1 MGYNISGL
9 AISKNYENNFE
20 ELQKELGWNLK
31 RESEIDF
38 ETASANWTDEGICNV
53 HFTEN
58 GTLIFLNMEMCSA
71 SYPIKDANTLTF
83 ALSETVMAFNLNY
96 CENTVEKRSI
106 MEVDG
111 VRMEDE
117 GEKLDVETKSED
129 TSELI
134 WNLIEG
140 VLGKSFFEIDLEENA
155 FRYTFQNQKKEEVE
169 MPIEAAKAEIFTL
182 NQTSQTEVKIVA
194 DLSTKPK
201 KWWEFWR

>member
-1 MGYNISGL
+1 
-9 AISKNYENNFE
+9 
-20 ELQKELGWNLK
+20 
-31 RESEIDF
+31 
-38 ETASANWTDEGICNV
+38 
-53 HFTEN
+53 
-58 GTLIFLNMEMCSA
+58 
-71 SYPIKDANTLTF
+71 
-83 ALSETVMAFNLNY
+83 
-96 CENTVEKRSI
+96 

-169 MPIEAAKAEIFTL
+169 MPIEAAKAESFTL
-182 NQTSQTEVKIVA
+182 NRNSQTELKIDA